1 MESDM
6 KHRVVLY
13 NTEGAGTEVEEKTLT
28 DAGCRDRFQLIRIDG
43 DDDEAFFK
51 EAADAD
57 GAIIVYTDMTRR
69 NLERLPHCKIL
80 AIHAIGV
87 NNIDLKAATEFGICV
102 GNVPTYCLEEV
113 AVHTVAMVLDGV
125 RKISQ
130 MDRLVR
136 RGQWPGVAD
145 CGKIYNTKGRTY
157 GMVAFGNIPQ
167 RISELLRPF
176 SIRTVAYDPYAG
188 DAVFAK
194 YGVERA
200 DTLESLFAQ
209 SDYISVHSPL
219 LPATRHMIGKA
230 QLDAAK
236 PGAVFVVT
244 GRGGVVDEA
253 ALKAAVLSGRI
264 SFAALDVIENEVT
277 EGAVDTLSPLMGLS
291 QVVMTPHTAYYS
303 EDALVLCRVQAMEQV
318 IEVLEEKKLPSYLV
332 NKDVA
337 GKARFQN
344 QPGDVGR

>member
-1 MESDM
+1 MESNM
-6 KHRVVLY
+6 KHKIVLY
-13 NTEGAGTEVEEKTLT
+13 NTEGVGTDVEEKTLKN
-28 DAGCRDRFQLIRIDG
+28 AGCSDKFQLIRIDG

-51 EAADAD
+51 EAADAE
-57 GAIIVYTDMTRR
+57 GAIIVYTDMTGE
-69 NLERLPHCKIL
+69 NLRRLPNCKIL
-80 AIHAIGV
+80 TIHAIGV
-87 NNIDLKAATEFGICV
+87 NNIDLKAATELGICV

-136 RGQWPGVAD
+136 QGQWPDVAD
-145 CGKIYNTKGRTY
+145 CGKIYNTKGRTH
-157 GMVAFGNIPQ
+157 GLVAFGNIP
-167 RISELLRPF
+167 RRVSELLGAF
-176 SIRTVAYDPYAG
+176 GIRVVAYDPYVG

-194 YGVERA
+194 YGVKRA

-230 QLDAAK
+230 QFDAAR
-236 PGAVFVVT
+236 PGAIFVVA

-253 ALKAAVLSGRI
+253 ALKDAVLSGRI
-264 SFAALDVIENEVT
+264 SFAALDVIENEVI
-277 EGAVDTLSPLMGLS
+277 EGAVDKVSPLMGLS

-303 EDALVLCRVQAMEQV
+303 EDALVLCRVQAMEQI

-337 GKARFQN
+337 GRARFQ
-344 QPGDVGR
+344 V